1 MADETAQLISALE
14 VLRIELRRALLPLP
28 VPGAGVATV
37 ALAAAIEQLDD
48 YVLPRL
54 RSLDAP
60 LLSVVGGSTG
70 SGKSTLVNSL
80 VGRPITKPGVLRP
93 TTRHPILVHHPGEE
107 RWFADDRVLPKLP
120 RISAA
125 TPPGELPGAEEIFG
139 LRLVADP
146 AVPAGL
152 VLLDAPDLDSVSG
165 ANRELAAIL
174 MAAADLWIFV
184 TTAARYAD
192 AVPWAALRAAVAR
205 NAAIALVLN
214 RVPGEAVG
222 AVSEHLR
229 AILATEGLAQAPL
242 FVVPEV
248 PLEEELIPAAEIA
261 PITKW
266 LHGLAADTAVRQAVA
281 KRTLDGAIAALV
293 ATSDVIADAAHA
305 QTTTAAR
312 LRAMVSPPFHR
323 AATRVLEVSADGSL
337 LRGEV
342 LARWQDFVGSGEL
355 FQKMESTIA
364 RWRDRLAA
372 TARGEEAAPERV
384 TEAIETGLA
393 RVLIEAMSTACEQVD
408 GAWRSDP
415 AGQLLLGE
423 DDLAVPPRWAP
434 ELASQLV
441 AQWQADVLALIRE
454 EGGDRRQTARMLA
467 LGVNGFALTLMVLVF
482 SATGGLTGAEV
493 GIAGGGSLLAHKVL
507 EAVFSEDGVRRM
519 SAEARSR
526 LSERVAEYFEQGAV
540 QFYTRLDDLH
550 LSADTPAILRGAAAA
565 VEELRDPTSAGAA
578 LPAVPLRAVPGEAT
592 ESAPFGWLDAVRRW
606 LRGS

>member
-1 MADETAQLISALE
+1 MAEDTAQLISALE
-14 VLRIELRRALLPLP
+14 VLQTELRRASLPLP

-37 ALAAAIEQLDD
+37 SLTAAIEQLDD

-80 VGRPITKPGVLRP
+80 VGRPISKPGVLRP

-107 RWFADDRVLPKLP
+107 HWFADHRVLPRLP
-120 RISAA
+120 RITEQTA
-125 TPPGELPGAEEIFG
+125 PGELPGAEEIFG

-229 AILATEGLAQAPL
+229 AILSTEGLSQAPL
-242 FVVPEV
+242 FVLPEV
-248 PLEEELIPAAEIA
+248 ALEGDLLPASEMA

-266 LHGLAADTAVRQAVA
+266 LHGLAADSVTRQAVA
-281 KRTLDGAIAALV
+281 KRTLDGAVAALV
-293 ATSDVIADAAHA
+293 TTTDVVADAAHD
-305 QTTTAAR
+305 QLTTAAR
-312 LRAMVSPPFHR
+312 LRAMVAPPFHR
-323 AATRVLEVSADGSL
+323 ASTRVLEVSGDGSL

-342 LARWQDFVGSGEL
+342 LARWQDFVGAGEI
-355 FQKMESTIA
+355 FQKMESAIG
-364 RWRDRLAA
+364 RWRDRLSA
-372 TARGEEAAPERV
+372 TTRADESAPERV
-384 TEAIETGLA
+384 SEAIETGLA

-408 GAWRSDP
+408 GAWRADP
-415 AGQLLLGE
+415 AGQVLLGA
-423 DDLAVPPRWAP
+423 DDLAVPPRWTA
-434 ELASQLV
+434 ESAAQLV
-441 AQWQADVLALIRE
+441 AGWQADVLQLLRDEA
-454 EGGDRRQTARMLA
+454 GDRRQTARMLA
-467 LGVNGFALTLMVLVF
+467 LGVNGVALTLMVLVF
-482 SATGGLTGAEV
+482 SATGGLTGAEF

-507 EAVFSEDGVRRM
+507 EAVFTEDAVRRL
-519 SAEARSR
+519 STEARSR
-526 LSERVAEYFEQGAV
+526 LAERVEEFFGNGAAV
-540 QFYTRLDDLH
+540 FYARLDELR
-550 LSADTPAILRGAAAA
+550 LSADTPAILRGVAAA
-565 VEELRDPTSAGAA
+565 VAELRDPTSAAA
-578 LPAVPLRAVPGEAT
+578 NLPA
-592 ESAPFGWLDAVRRW
+592 APAGAIPRQGASVAGGLLDAVRRW